1 MLNKVI
7 KIGIFDSG
15 IGGLTVARAIKNLC
29 PHSSLLYVGDTAHM
43 PWGDKSR
50 AHITL
55 YSKKI
60 TEFLVQQGC
69 QLIVVA
75 CNTASAN
82 SITDI
87 SKEFNNVKFFN
98 VIDPIIAFLQKS
110 QHASI
115 GIIGTKQTIR
125 SGAYQNKIALLL
137 WPSSTTVKVL
147 ATPILVPLI
156 EEGLIDHKATNL
168 ILEQYLAQL
177 DLPDKSVLILGCT
190 HYLLIK
196 KNIEDYYVKIKRQIQ
211 IIDGSALV
219 ANEIRDFLLK
229 NNHGMHFIESSNDYN
244 VESNFYVTDDSEFF
258 FQTANKFFANIT
270 LNFLPLWE

>member
-1 MLNKVI
+1 MLNKTI

-29 PHSSLLYVGDTAHM
+29 PYSSLLYVGDTAHM

-82 SITDI
+82 SIIDI

-98 VIDPIIAFLQKS
+98 VIDPIIIVRGDSL
-110 QHASI
+110 I
-115 GIIGTKQTIR
+115 
-125 SGAYQNKIALLL
+125 
-137 WPSSTTVKVL
+137 L
-147 ATPILVPLI
+147 ATPCV
-156 EEGLIDHKATNL
+156 
-168 ILEQYLAQL
+168 
-177 DLPDKSVLILGCT
+177 
-190 HYLLIK
+190 
-196 KNIEDYYVKIKRQIQ
+196 
-211 IIDGSALV
+211 
-219 ANEIRDFLLK
+219 IR
-229 NNHGMHFIESSNDYN
+229 
-244 VESNFYVTDDSEFF
+244 
-258 FQTANKFFANIT
+258 
-270 LNFLPLWE
+270 